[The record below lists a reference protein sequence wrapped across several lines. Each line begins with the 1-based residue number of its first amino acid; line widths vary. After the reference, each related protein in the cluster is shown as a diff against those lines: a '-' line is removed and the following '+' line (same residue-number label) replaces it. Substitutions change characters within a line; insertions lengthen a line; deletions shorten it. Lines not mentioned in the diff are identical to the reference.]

1 MEHRQLRNEPFAVA
15 GKWGFRISTCSPS
28 SMYNLSPQG
37 SGGLPLKCHD
47 SICLFCLH
55 EFGHTKHKDE
65 TEHTLI
71 WLTNGP
77 SLKATQPSVSLA
89 QGQCFAYCC
98 RKSWKLVAGP
108 CLRNF
113 MEKRQLQNE
122 LLDVALLFSRAKII
136 LFSTEFGSLTA
147 VKQLLTDGP
156 SIKSWQHPRNDDSF
170 GNNER
175 LEIQNWN
182 PFANARKGAHTLMP
196 SINERSAIQAMP
208 L

>member
-1 MEHRQLRNEPFAVA
+1 MSHLPWQGNEDSEFQHAARLQCTIFRHREVEVCPWSATIPSVYFA
-15 GKWGFRISTCSPS
+15 ST
-28 SMYNLSPQG
+28 NLDIRS
-37 SGGLPLKCHD
+37 
-47 SICLFCLH
+47 
-55 EFGHTKHKDE
+55 TRDE